1 MSYKGTKEKDQE
13 EGKVEGPQGF
23 AEMCQQVMSG
33 KTPGCC
39 GGETQETAP
48 GCCGTETQATASNE
62 TSCGCGPEMQGM
74 MARMMSTFQ
83 PKPEK

>member
-13 EGKVEGPQGF
+13 EAKAERPRGF

-39 GGETQETAP
+39 DTEAQETTP
-48 GCCGTETQATASNE
+48 NE

-74 MARMMSTFQ
+74 MARMMSAFQ
-83 PKPEK
+83 PKAEK